1 MKNNLDQ
8 FYTQEKVAKFCSDIV
23 KEFFNISKYK
33 ILEPSAGEGVFLKFF
48 NNFYACDIDP
58 KNDLIEKKDF
68 LKDDI
73 KDKLGNDKILTIGN
87 PPFGKRSKLAIEFI
101 NKSFEYSDI
110 VAFILPIHFLK
121 YSAQYKI
128 RNDAKLICSEILDE
142 DSFIYNGKNY
152 SVRCCFQIWTLLD
165 TEYKDLR
172 IKESPAIN
180 HDDFEMWQYNNTKIA
195 EKYFDK
201 SIYNWDFAVPRQGYK
216 DYNIRET
223 DPNKMDKHTQWI
235 FFKANNKEILE
246 RLIHLDFEK
255 ISKNNTST
263 PGFGKADVINEY
275 NRKFKNK

>member
-23 KEFFNISKYK
+23 KAFFDISEYK

-48 NNFYACDIDP
+48 DNFYACDIDP

-73 KDKLGNDKILTIGN
+73 KDKLGNDKIITIGN

-110 VAFILPIHFLK
+110 VSFILPIHFLK

-128 RNDAKLICSEILDE
+128 RNDAKLICSELLDE

-172 IKESPAIN
+172 IKESPVIK
-180 HDDFEMWQYNNTKIA
+180 HDDFDMWQYNNTKLA

-201 SIYNWDFAVPRQGYK
+201 TIYNWDFAVPRQGYK

-246 RLIHLDFEK
+246 RLMSLDFEK

-263 PGFGKADVINEY
+263 PGFGKADVIKEY
-275 NRKFKNK
+275 NNKFKK